1 MSLSHKAQNTLTVNY
16 RHSTL
21 AYYVC
26 VCIFR
31 HGEYLAK
38 YVVQFRRD
46 VIQIFYKRVS
56 FFCEIIFIILGTH
69 LPRPIRNSD
78 SQKRDAFVKYLHYI
92 GAHLVYNCAVC
103 VSQNS
108 ALPRGAVL
116 WFRYKRYVTSH
127 GPTWGWASESTL
139 ATSHHACPTCG
150 APLPRPGVH
159 FHYPIASQDDSQLH
173 EECGGG
179 ELRIVY
185 KLLPQRC

>member
-1 MSLSHKAQNTLTVNY
+1 MLLSNNKVICLVVSADTKMYINIIAMVITTHTFMSLSHKAQNPLTVNY

-69 LPRPIRNSD
+69 LPRPIRNAG

-127 GPTWGWASESTL
+127 GPT
-139 ATSHHACPTCG
+139 
-150 APLPRPGVH
+150 
-159 FHYPIASQDDSQLH
+159 
-173 EECGGG
+173 
-179 ELRIVY
+179 
-185 KLLPQRC
+185 